1 MFNNPK
7 GSKIVIPKG
16 SIGQTIEDIEMISKP
31 KYCVS
36 DNIAFIETLLNND
49 EEFNQIFHINEQ
61 TKIQLIHKNDP
72 PELPNS
78 KLKKKTKNKS
88 KQNELDY
95 TNNYELETDFSEEL
109 KELEPVAGLHFEID
123 LTESQIK

>member
-1 MFNNPK
+1 M
-7 GSKIVIPKG
+7 IPKG
-16 SIGQTIEDIEMISKP
+16 SIGQTIEDIEIISKP